1 MKDIPVDRAGRIA
14 ELEAESK
21 ASDLAFDI
29 VQQKYE
35 KLREAI
41 QKHKCGFET
50 PAFGVR
56 EDKELWKALEQ
67 SDGHEET
74 PEELEARLVM
84 DRHRMKKAAQLT
96 KPPRNREIDM
106 NGDKAIHGGVE
117 DTAADTENFMRKR
130 IAELE
135 AENTA
140 LRELC
145 DKADEIMERMAE
157 EARED
162 DTIRTLAQALLT
174 ALEKKQYLSVP
185 PEAWPDIAP
194 AANALYKALGDN
206 E

>member
-1 MKDIPVDRAGRIA
+1 MSEPEKYLTNIVP
-14 ELEAESK
+14 SK
-21 ASDLAFDI
+21 SLLNPDW
-29 VQQKYE
+29 
-35 KLREAI
+35 AI
-41 QKHKCGFET
+41 WS
-50 PAFGVR
+50 V
-56 EDKELWKALEQ
+56 L
-67 SDGHEET
+67 
-74 PEELEARLVM
+74 
-84 DRHRMKKAAQLT
+84 
-96 KPPRNREIDM
+96 
-106 NGDKAIHGGVE
+106 
-117 DTAADTENFMRKR
+117 R